1 MKITLTSGSD
11 KIDLDL
17 VSVGGYIESAE
28 ELLLFDENSE
38 HYENWLKR
46 LKTKSEYEIISVF
59 NYYLIN
65 GISEIKGDNNLGKTL
80 FDNNLEIQSILDL
93 YFDKDTSLFKGYHF
107 NDISDN
113 VVYIEKSQYSLFTL
127 NVKRLIQILENH
139 KLLKSE

>member
-17 VSVGGYIESAE
+17 VSVGSYIESAE
-28 ELLLFDENSE
+28 ELPLFDENSE
-38 HYENWLKR
+38 PYENWLKR
-46 LKTKSEYEIISVF
+46 LKTKSEFEIISVF

-65 GISEIKGDNNLGKTL
+65 GISGIKSDNNLGKTL

-93 YFDKDTSLFKGYHF
+93 YFDMDTSLFKGYHF

-113 VVYIEKSQYSLFTL
+113 KVYIEKSKHLAFKQ
-127 NVKRLIQILENH
+127 NVKRLIHLLEN
-139 KLLKSE
+139 